1 MRGMSDHNIESVALG
16 QKSNGYLIKQ
26 TVTTLDAA
34 VRALADNSIETV
46 DESFWDT
53 LPTQTN
59 RSGEEA
65 DE

>member
-1 MRGMSDHNIESVALG
+1 MKITS
-16 QKSNGYLIKQ
+16 YLLVNLVKQ

-34 VRALADNSIETV
+34 VRAIADHSIETI
-46 DESFWDT
+46 DTSFWDT

-59 RSGEEA
+59 RSEEEA